1 MFFRKYIGDRAF
13 YSKVFAITIP
23 ILVQN
28 VITNFVSLID
38 NIMVGRLG
46 TEPMSGVA
54 IVNQL
59 LFIFNLCI
67 FGGISGAGI
76 FTAQY
81 YGKGDQEGIRHT
93 FRIKMVIAVGVTLLF
108 TLAFALFG
116 PALINQFLHEGKE
129 NLDLAATLSHGK
141 SYLTVMLFGLLP
153 FAVSQTYAGTL
164 KETGETVLPMKAGI
178 AAVVVNF
185 CLNYVLI
192 FGKFGAPKLGVTG
205 AAIAT
210 VISRIVEC
218 LIVIIWTHRHSE
230 KNPFIVGVYRS
241 FRVPSAL
248 VWAVVRKGL
257 PLMVNEVLWSI
268 GMTMLTQCY
277 STRGLEAI
285 SATNI
290 SSTVS
295 NLFFCAFFAF
305 GNAISIIVGHL
316 LGSGDLKRAKDED
329 SKLIFCAVV
338 ICFFVGGAMAAC
350 APFIPRIYNTTDLVK
365 QLATQFLLVSSALMP
380 FNAFTHAAYFTLRS
394 GGQTVVTFL
403 FDSCFIWA
411 INIPLAF
418 CLSRFTSIAIFPLYL
433 AVSCIDVI
441 KCIVGYV
448 LIKKGVWLRNLVGEK
463 A

>member
-1 MFFRKYIGDRAF
+1 MVFKKYIGDRAF

-93 FRIKMVIAVGVTLLF
+93 FRI
-108 TLAFALFG
+108 
-116 PALINQFLHEGKE
+116 
-129 NLDLAATLSHGK
+129 
-141 SYLTVMLFGLLP
+141 MLFGLLP

-178 AAVVVNF
+178 AAVLVNF

-218 LIVIIWTHRHSE
+218 LIVIIWTHRHRE
-230 KNPFIVGVYRS
+230 KNPFIAGVYRS
-241 FRVPSAL
+241 FHVPSVL

-338 ICFFVGGAMAAC
+338 ICFFVGGIMALC
-350 APFIPRIYNTTDLVK
+350 APFIPQIYNTTDLVK

-403 FDSCFIWA
+403 FDSCFIWI

-433 AVSCIDVI
+433 AVSCIDII
-441 KCIVGYV
+441 KCFVGYF